1 MIEPTSLN
9 GASEVGVASTFEDFF
24 LAEHER
30 LFCLDGGGY
39 IS

>member
-9 GASEVGVASTFEDFF
+9 RASEVGVASTFEDFF

-30 LFCLDGGGY
+30 LFKALY
-39 IS
+39 MR